1 MQNETSTQKK
11 PFNKQARR
19 SDNRRNEL
27 GNRPFEDALGSLRS
41 KPYNDTKQYNE
52 NSFGKSFE
60 ETYHERNRQE
70 RSAPSVDLPVVNS
83 WKKDGIDHI
92 NVHHCAE
99 TELGW
104 LLSTYGICPFKH
116 REFGLFKT
124 VRGML
129 AWMRDPRQSDRFRY
143 LTGTEAERLDKNYG
157 NSAAV
162 KNRIA
167 NYVFTTMNATWQ
179 KIQANAE
186 LREKLAQSDLPFD
199 FYYNQITARNPDGS
213 PAGRVRIRVSTSYA
227 FISGFE
233 ELRNA
238 VKENRKPNLSFLL
251 HPNDRNEYLKQL
263 EDEASQ
269 LNVNFTGEDKPQ
281 IENINKKK
289 KSFKKK
295 FNKQNFAQPFEEGVT
310 TNDAPISV
318 DAGNEALAAST
329 PIEAQALNFGNMQWK
344 PELTKVMPIT
354 SNGQVIVTP
363 TQSAED
369 NSADNAVAAVSEE
382 SVQTEAATSSETDNV
397 SQEAQAQ

>member
-1 MQNETSTQKK
+1 MQNETNTQKK

-19 SDNRRNEL
+19 TDNRRNEL

-60 ETYHERNRQE
+60 ETYHERTRQE
-70 RSAPSVDLPVVNS
+70 HSAPSFDLPVVNS

-157 NSAAV
+157 TNAAV

-179 KIQANAE
+179 KIQANAD

-213 PAGRVRIRVSTSYA
+213 PAGRVRIRVSTSFA

-251 HPNDRNEYLKQL
+251 HPNDRSEYLKQL
-263 EDEASQ
+263 ENEAAQ
-269 LNVNFTGEDKPQ
+269 LNVTFTNEDKLQ
-281 IENINKKK
+281 IETNGKKK
-289 KSFKKK
+289 KPFKKK
-295 FNKQNFAQPFEEGVT
+295 FNKHNREQVAVEGVSVDDAPVSNDESSVVLVVSPLSEIRRLSDAVAT
-310 TNDAPISV
+310 GEIEVTTTTEGDVAKVISDAVTAVPEQSVVTNQETADATNDVSV
-318 DAGNEALAAST
+318 TE
-329 PIEAQALNFGNMQWK
+329 
-344 PELTKVMPIT
+344 
-354 SNGQVIVTP
+354 
-363 TQSAED
+363 TQE
-369 NSADNAVAAVSEE
+369 
-382 SVQTEAATSSETDNV
+382 Q
-397 SQEAQAQ
+397 